1 MRQLPGIV
9 TLATGLFLAACLQE
23 RPVVNYRDLNKNKRL
38 DVYEDVRQS
47 TESRVDDLL
56 SQMTVAEKAGLMF
69 IYRTTVNDDGSLD
82 YLAAT
87 GPERL
92 HAVSNIDQR
101 KLNHFNVG
109 DIPEDLA
116 TFAKWQNALQQY
128 AETETRLGIPVT
140 IASDPRHHFSTN
152 IYAFTSSGFSQFP
165 ETLGLGAINDLDLIA
180 RFAEIVRE
188 EYVAVGIRLALH
200 PQVDLATE
208 PRWPRING
216 GYGEDASLSAA
227 IARAYVRGLQGS
239 TLSAASVATMT
250 KHFPGGG
257 PQNEGLDP
265 HFEFQA
271 GQIYP
276 GQNFDYHLAPF
287 EAAIEAGTAAIMP
300 YYGIPVGQTSEDVAM
315 AFNKDIITGLLRDKY
330 GYDGVICTDWGVITD
345 ITIGDNIPWAARA
358 WGVEDLGRAE
368 RVGKALEAGVDQF
381 GGESA
386 AELIVELHDSGKL
399 SGARIDQSARRIL
412 RQKFNLGLFDDPYV
426 DIVALDEIV
435 GKPEARALGHES
447 QRRSM
452 TLLKNE
458 GATLPLQAAD
468 LKVFVEGI
476 SGEAVAPYAA
486 VVATP
491 QEADLAILRI
501 NTPWYPVDTE
511 NPFALGFHHGD
522 LDFKGQ
528 RKQEILELIN
538 TVPTVVVIYL
548 DRPAVIPDIAA
559 GAAALIAD
567 YGASDRAVAEVLFG
581 EATPQG
587 RLPFELPSSMD
598 AVRQQLPDVPADSA
612 DPLFNAGFGLT
623 Y

>member
-1 MRQLPGIV
+1 MHQLLGVV
-9 TLATGLFLAACLQE
+9 TLCTGLFLAACLHEQ
-23 RPVVNYRDLNKNKRL
+23 PVVDYRDLNKNERL
-38 DVYEDVRQS
+38 DVYEDVRQP
-47 TESRVDDLL
+47 TEARVDDLL

-69 IYRTTVNDDGSLD
+69 IYRTTVNDDGRLD

-92 HAVSNIDQR
+92 HAVSNIEQR

-116 TFAKWQNALQQY
+116 TFAKWQNALQEY

-165 ETLGLGAINDLDLIA
+165 ETLGPGAINDLDLVA

-216 GYGEDASLSAA
+216 GYGEDASLSAD
-227 IARAYVRGLQGS
+227 IAGAYVRGLQGS
-239 TLSAASVATMT
+239 TLSATSVATMT

-265 HFEFQA
+265 HFEFQT
-271 GQIYP
+271 GQVYP

-315 AFNKDIITGLLRDKY
+315 AFNKDIITGLLREKY

-368 RVGKALEAGVDQF
+368 RVGKVLEAGIDQF

-386 AELIVELHDSGKL
+386 AELIVELHDSGRL
-399 SGARIDQSARRIL
+399 SEARIDQSARRIL
-412 RQKFNLGLFDDPYV
+412 RQKFDLGLFDDPYV
-426 DIVALDEIV
+426 DI
-435 GKPEARALGHES
+435 
-447 QRRSM
+447 
-452 TLLKNE
+452 
-458 GATLPLQAAD
+458 
-468 LKVFVEGI
+468 
-476 SGEAVAPYAA
+476 
-486 VVATP
+486 
-491 QEADLAILRI
+491 
-501 NTPWYPVDTE
+501 
-511 NPFALGFHHGD
+511 
-522 LDFKGQ
+522 
-528 RKQEILELIN
+528 
-538 TVPTVVVIYL
+538 
-548 DRPAVIPDIAA
+548 AVIEHRR
-559 GAAALIAD
+559 
-567 YGASDRAVAEVLFG
+567 YR
-581 EATPQG
+581 
-587 RLPFELPSSMD
+587 
-598 AVRQQLPDVPADSA
+598 
-612 DPLFNAGFGLT
+612 
-623 Y
+623 